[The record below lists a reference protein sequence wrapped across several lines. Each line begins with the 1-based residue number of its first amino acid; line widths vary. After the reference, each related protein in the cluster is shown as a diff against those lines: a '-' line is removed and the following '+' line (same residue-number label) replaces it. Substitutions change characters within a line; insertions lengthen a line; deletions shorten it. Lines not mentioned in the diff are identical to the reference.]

1 MLWSGSLAA
10 LITCR
15 AIQDL
20 VKPSGGIF
28 SLVLCR
34 DPLVLLKTDQPGRF
48 ADSYCEIILCFNHFM
63 KHNYSSFLGFFFLL
77 VVVNIVIID
86 DKICCRFEIL

>member
-10 LITCR
+10 LTTCR
-15 AIQDL
+15 ALQDL

-28 SLVLCR
+28 SLLLCR

-48 ADSYCEIILCFNHFM
+48 TDSSCEVLLFSHFM
-63 KHNYSSFLGFFFLL
+63 KHNYSSLFCFVLPE
-77 VVVNIVIID
+77 VVNIVIID
-86 DKICCRFEIL
+86 DKICCSFEIL